1 MIVTGPPRVRDYS
14 GDTIQVN
21 VPVPRDLHRTVKTY
35 AMTHKRRFRDVVREA
50 LERYVA
56 EHSYD

>member
-1 MIVTGPPRVRDYS
+1 MLVTEPPRTRDYS
-14 GDTIQVN
+14 GATIQVN

-35 AMTHKRRFRDVVREA
+35 AIAHKRRFRDVVREA

-56 EHSYD
+56 EHSY